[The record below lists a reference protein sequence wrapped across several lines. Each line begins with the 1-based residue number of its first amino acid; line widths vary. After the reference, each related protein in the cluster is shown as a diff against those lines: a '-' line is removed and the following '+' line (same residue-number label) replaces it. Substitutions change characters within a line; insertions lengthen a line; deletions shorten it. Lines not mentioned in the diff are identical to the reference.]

1 MTKGYSPSHDRHSK
15 AHPSRNTL
23 GTLGEDLVA
32 QWLRGSRVRV
42 LHQRW
47 RCRLG
52 ELDLVAG
59 FPATAQ
65 QAKTLAFVEVK
76 TRSRGNWD
84 HDGRGALS
92 AAKCQRLQRAASLF
106 LSRFPQ
112 YAELPCRFDLAL
124 VRCQPL
130 PNRGLREP
138 VDTKL
143 PDMIAIGQPVMMNQV
158 QLTLQEYLV
167 GILD

>member
-1 MTKGYSPSHDRHSK
+1 MTKGYSPSHDSHSK

-32 QWLRGSRVRV
+32 QWLRGAGVRV

-52 ELDLVAG
+52 ELDIVAD
-59 FPATAQ
+59 FRASPQ
-65 QAKTLAFVEVK
+65 QAKTLTFVEVK

-92 AAKCQRLQRAASLF
+92 AAKCQRLQKAARVF
-106 LSRFPQ
+106 LSQFPQ
-112 YAELPCRFDLAL
+112 YAEFPCRFDLAL
-124 VRCQPL
+124 VRCQSL
-130 PNRGLREP
+130 PKRRLSEL
-138 VDTKL
+138 VDAKL
-143 PDMIAIGQPVMMNQV
+143 PESITIGQPVIINQV

>member
-1 MTKGYSPSHDRHSK
+1 M
-15 AHPSRNTL
+15 
-23 GTLGEDLVA
+23 
-32 QWLRGSRVRV
+32 RV

-52 ELDLVAG
+52 ELDIVAG
-59 FPATAQ
+59 FPARPQ

-84 HDGRGALS
+84 HDGREALS
-92 AAKCQRLQRAASLF
+92 VAKCQRLQKTARLF

-124 VRCQPL
+124 VRCQSL
-130 PNRGLREP
+130 ANRGIREP
-138 VDTKL
+138 VDAKL
-143 PDMIAIGQPVMMNQV
+143 PDIIAIGQPVVLNQV

-167 GILD
+167 SVLD

>member
-1 MTKGYSPSHDRHSK
+1 MTKGYSTSDNSRFK
-15 AHPSRNTL
+15 GHPTRNIV

-32 QWLRGSRVRV
+32 QWLRASQVRV

-52 ELDLVAG
+52 ELDIVAG
-59 FPATAQ
+59 FPATPET
-65 QAKTLAFVEVK
+65 AKTLAFVEVK

-84 HDGRGALS
+84 HDGRLALS
-92 AAKCQRLQRAASLF
+92 AAKCQRLNQAARFF
-106 LSRFPQ
+106 LARFPQ
-112 YAELPCRFDLAL
+112 YAQLPCRFDLAL
-124 VRCQPL
+124 VRSQPAPQDAPL
-130 PNRGLREP
+130 SSITP
-138 VDTKL
+138 KL
-143 PDMIAIGQPVMMNQV
+143 PDVITIGQPVLVNQL

>member
-1 MTKGYSPSHDRHSK
+1 MTKGYSTSDNSRFK
-15 AHPSRNTL
+15 GHPTRNIV

-32 QWLRGSRVRV
+32 QWLRGAGVRV

-52 ELDLVAG
+52 ELDIVAG
-59 FPATAQ
+59 FPATPET
-65 QAKTLAFVEVK
+65 AKTLAFVEVK

-84 HDGRGALS
+84 HDGRLALS
-92 AAKCQRLQRAASLF
+92 PAKCQRLNQAARLF

-112 YAELPCRFDLAL
+112 YAQLPCRFDLAL
-124 VRCQPL
+124 VRSQRAPQGSATSPTTPKL
-130 PNRGLREP
+130 PN
-138 VDTKL
+138 DIT
-143 PDMIAIGQPVMMNQV
+143 IGQPVLVNQL

-167 GILD
+167 GVLD